1 MTCWAIAQLL
11 AACLHLNQM
20 PARGETVTVTRRC
33 ERRISFVRRKA
44 ETCAAENGVRW
55 RIVGG

>member
-11 AACLHLNQM
+11 AACLGLNHM
-20 PARGETVTVTRRC
+20 PERGEVVTVTRRC
-33 ERRISFVRRKA
+33 ERRLSFVRRKA
-44 ETCAAENGVRW
+44 ERCAAEHGIRW